1 MRLAW
6 TGLDPRM
13 VEEEGKAEQT
23 LDLAEGT
30 TTLYS
35 TTACSALL
43 SYMVSGNSCFCMRF
57 LFVFSDSSAYADV
70 DTYG

>member
-23 LDLAEGT
+23 LDLAE
-30 TTLYS
+30 
-35 TTACSALL
+35 
-43 SYMVSGNSCFCMRF
+43 VSGSENIATCHYRKSMEHVCMACLLVLIR
-57 LFVFSDSSAYADV
+57 VAGA
-70 DTYG
+70 GAGAGGGGGGGEG